1 VVAGDY
7 FDQADSVWRLKMIT
21 GHHLSQ
27 KMISGNHLSQK
38 MITGNHPTHNSGG
51 FTKHQGIS

>member
-21 GHHLSQ
+21 GHH
-27 KMISGNHLSQK
+27 
-38 MITGNHPTHNSGG
+38 PTQNPGP
-51 FTKHQGIS
+51 